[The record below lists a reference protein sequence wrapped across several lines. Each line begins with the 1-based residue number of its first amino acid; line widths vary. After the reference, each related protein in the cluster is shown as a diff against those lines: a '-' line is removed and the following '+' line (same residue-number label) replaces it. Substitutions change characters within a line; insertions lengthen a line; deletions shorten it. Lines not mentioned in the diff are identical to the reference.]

1 MRAAMEVRERGEHVV
16 LGDIAEMVNNGSY
29 SEAKFWA
36 EAVEASRGIAQAGSP
51 EKIVPPLDLV
61 LEHMV
66 GALSAYRTV
75 ARKGEP

>member
-66 GALSAYRTV
+66 GA
-75 ARKGEP
+75 